1 VKSYDAIIIGGGII
15 GISLAIELGHR
26 RMKVLVLERGEPGK
40 EASTAGAG
48 MLAAGE
54 VEGPDALCVLAH
66 MSAEMYPEWVAESE
80 RASGLSVDFHREGAV
95 CLSAERPR
103 TPAAVPAEQV
113 AQLEPELAGSSLFA
127 SFSAENSV
135 DPLTLMPAL
144 LAWAKREG
152 VEVHSGSEVK
162 SLSVHHGIAHGVV
175 TRQTDF
181 TAKFVVNCAG
191 AWAGAISSDVAIP
204 CRPVKGHMLA
214 LLPQKLHGLRHVIRR
229 RDADVYLVPRR
240 DGRIVVGSTVEE
252 AGFDKRVDTRV
263 IQKLHQA
270 ASDIIPGLGEA
281 RIHEAWT
288 GLRPATPDG
297 CPIMGATTIG
307 NYFVSTGHY
316 RNGILL
322 APASARMLAGI
333 INGEM
338 PTAGF
343 STFSVQRFA
352 PGR

>member
-1 VKSYDAIIIGGGII
+1 
-15 GISLAIELGHR
+15 
-26 RMKVLVLERGEPGK
+26 
-40 EASTAGAG
+40 
-48 MLAAGE
+48 
-54 VEGPDALCVLAH
+54 
-66 MSAEMYPEWVAESE
+66 
-80 RASGLSVDFHREGAV
+80 
-95 CLSAERPR
+95 
-103 TPAAVPAEQV
+103 
-113 AQLEPELAGSSLFA
+113 
-127 SFSAENSV
+127 
-135 DPLTLMPAL
+135 
-144 LAWAKREG
+144 
-152 VEVHSGSEVK
+152 
-162 SLSVHHGIAHGVV
+162 
-175 TRQTDF
+175 
-181 TAKFVVNCAG
+181 
-191 AWAGAISSDVAIP
+191 
-204 CRPVKGHMLA
+204 
-214 LLPQKLHGLRHVIRR
+214 VIRR

-270 ASDIIPGLGEA
+270 ASDIIPALGEA

-288 GLRPATPDG
+288 GLRPATPDDY
-297 CPIMGATTIG
+297 PIMGATTIG